1 MVKPMKR
8 SLEMRSSRRDGIFTL
23 TNSDLEAIEE
33 RYANRIS
40 NAATSAALSER
51 PVRRFKT
58 AAEVLRSLKT
68 SSTR

>member
-8 SLEMRSSRRDGIFTL
+8 SLKMRSSRSDGIFTL
-23 TNSDLEAIEE
+23 TNSNLEAIEE
-33 RYANRIS
+33 RYANRIP
-40 NAATSAALSER
+40 NAETSAALSER

-58 AAEVLRSLKT
+58 ASQVLRSLKT